1 MLSKRK
7 IKAFLSFNW
16 FFILLFYIGSFVG
29 FYYLF
34 DVLKTPQY
42 DEKISVFIGINH
54 LDSKNME
61 NYLYSNVKD
70 KSIKAVDVDYS
81 NPDDSY
87 YSIVFNTRGLV
98 NTDILILPASSI
110 ENNNYSTYFIELKET
125 VIAKYVNESIIYAS
139 YNNTNFGINATSF
152 INKYNSDNTNE
163 YYLFFNKKSNKIG
176 ELSTNNSLND
186 SALSLLSSII

>member
-16 FFILLFYIGSFVG
+16 FFILLIYIGSFVG

-34 DVLKTPQY
+34 DALKTPQY
-42 DEKISVFIGINH
+42 NEKINIFIGINH

-61 NYLYSNVKD
+61 KDLYNNVKD

-81 NPDDSY
+81 NPNDSY

-98 NTDILILPASSI
+98 NTDILILPESSI
-110 ENNNYSTYFIELKET
+110 ENSNYSTYFIELKDNIIT
-125 VIAKYVNESIIYAS
+125 KYVNKSIAYTS

-152 INKYNSDNTNE
+152 INKYNNDNTNE

-176 ELSTNNSLND
+176 ELSTNDSLND